1 MRKLGLLLC
10 VIFLFLGNVFAQ
22 KRALIVIDIQNDY
35 FKGGAMELVGSDE
48 AAANAEKVIED
59 FRKNKLPVIY
69 IQHISEYE
77 GATFFLPNTDGN
89 KINNSVKPAKNDK
102 IIIKHYPN
110 SFKNTELLE
119 YLQKNKVE
127 ELVIVGMM
135 THMCVEATTRAASDL
150 GYKCTL
156 LSDACATRDVEYEGV
171 VVPAKFVQAA
181 YLSAL
186 NGAYA
191 TIIKTKDFSLG
202 KR

>member
-1 MRKLGLLLC
+1 MRKIGLILCLLS
-10 VIFLFLGNVFAQ
+10 LFMGNVVAQ
-22 KRALIVIDIQNDY
+22 KKALIVIDIQNDY

-59 FRKNKLPVIY
+59 FRKNNLPVVY
-69 IQHISEYE
+69 IQHISEYK

-89 KINNSVKPAKNDK
+89 KINDAVKPSSKDK

-110 SFKNTELLE
+110 SFRETELLE
-119 YLQKNKVE
+119 YLKKNKVD

-135 THMCVEATTRAASDL
+135 THMCVEATTRAANDL
-150 GYKCTL
+150 GFKCTL
-156 LSDACATRDVEYEGV
+156 ISDACATRDVEFEGV
-171 VVPAKFVQAA
+171 TVPAKYVQAA

-191 TIIKTKDFSLG
+191 TIIKTQDFSLL
-202 KR
+202 KK